1 MRVKGFPGVSVVK
14 DSLAVQEMQVRFLH
28 QEGKAT
34 HLSILGWEI
43 HPWTKKLGGLESMG
57 SQESWTQLSN

>member
-14 DSLAVQEMQVRFLH
+14 DSLAMQEMRVRFLR

-43 HPWTKKLGGLESMG
+43 PWTKKLGGLESVG
-57 SQESWTQLSN
+57 SQESWIQLSN

>member
-1 MRVKGFPGVSVVK
+1 MVK
-14 DSLAVQEMQVRFLH
+14 DSLAVQEMRVRFLH